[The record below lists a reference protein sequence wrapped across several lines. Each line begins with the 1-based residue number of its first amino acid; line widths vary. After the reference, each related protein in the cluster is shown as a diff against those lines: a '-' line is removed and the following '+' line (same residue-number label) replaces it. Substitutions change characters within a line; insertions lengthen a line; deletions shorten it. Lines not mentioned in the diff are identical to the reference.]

1 VRRREFIT
9 LLGGTAAAWPLTA
22 LGKVARIAIVH
33 PSHPVALLTGESPSP
48 GIRAL
53 FTELHRL
60 GYIEGKNLLIERYSY
75 EGRAAHSPDL
85 VRDVIAS
92 KPDLIIA
99 VGDSVVLDFKQTTKT
114 IPIVAIL
121 GNPVE
126 AGIVPSLARPSG
138 NITGVATHV
147 GLEEQDKRIQLLHE
161 VVPQLTRLGA
171 LLSKQARDQW
181 PDAGRKATEE
191 IGITWIGPA
200 LEHPIDDAEYRRVFA
215 ALVENHADA
224 IVVGQEAVNITNRK
238 LIVDLAQENRLP
250 AIYPLKIF
258 VEAGGL
264 MSYGSDQSQHG
275 RSAAYIADQILRGA
289 KPSDIPFMQPTKFEL
304 AINPVV
310 SPSIALSTIATGRG
324 KLQVQ
329 PCPQCPAS
337 SFTRCRPKWRQ
348 RCRKRDPQYRSRP
361 RTRLVEPCG
370 RCIRVYGNC
379 LRGAAGQIC
388 ELQAARASA
397 TRLPLGRLTGSSDPR
412 R

>member
-1 VRRREFIT
+1 MRRREFIT
-9 LLGGTAAAWPLTA
+9 LIGSACAAWPLTA

-33 PSHPVALLTGESPSP
+33 PSHPVTMLTGESPSP

-75 EGRAAHSPDL
+75 EGRAEHYPDL
-85 VRDVIAS
+85 ARDVIAS

-99 VGDSVVLDFKQTTKT
+99 VGDSVVHDFKTTTNT

-147 GLEEQDKRIQLLHE
+147 GLEEWDKRIQLLHE
-161 VVPQLTRLGA
+161 VVPRLTRLGA

-191 IGITWIGPA
+191 TGITWIGPA
-200 LEHPIDDAEYRRVFA
+200 LDHPIDDAEYRRVFA

-224 IVVGQEAVNITNRK
+224 IVVGREPVNVTNRK

-250 AIYPLKIF
+250 AIYPLKVF

-304 AINPVV
+304 VINLKAAK
-310 SPSIALSTIATGRG
+310 ALGLTVPAT
-324 KLQVQ
+324 L
-329 PCPQCPAS
+329 
-337 SFTRCRPKWRQ
+337 
-348 RCRKRDPQYRSRP
+348 
-361 RTRLVEPCG
+361 LV
-370 RCIRVYGNC
+370 
-379 LRGAAGQIC
+379 AADEVI
-388 ELQAARASA
+388 E
-397 TRLPLGRLTGSSDPR
+397 
-412 R
+412 

>member
-1 VRRREFIT
+1 MGFTTCHSIARNVTIQTMRRREFIT
-9 LLGGTAAAWPLTA
+9 LIGSACAAWPLTA

-33 PSHPVALLTGESPSP
+33 PSHPVATLTGESPSP
-48 GIRAL
+48 GIRAI

-75 EGRAAHSPDL
+75 EGRAEHYPNLA
-85 VRDVIAS
+85 RDVVAS

-99 VGDSVVLDFKQTTKT
+99 VGDSVVLDFKTTTKT

-138 NITGVATHV
+138 NITGVTTHV
-147 GLEEQDKRIQLLHE
+147 GLEEWDKRIQLLHE
-161 VVPQLTRLGA
+161 VVPRLTRLGA

-181 PDAGRKATEE
+181 PDAGRKAIEE
-191 IGITWIGPA
+191 IGITWIGPT
-200 LEHPIDDAEYRRVFA
+200 LDHPIDDAEYRRVFA

-250 AIYPLKIF
+250 AIYPLKVF

-275 RSAAYIADQILRGA
+275 RSAAYIADQILRGEA
-289 KPSDIPFMQPTKFEL
+289 KRH
-304 AINPVV
+304 
-310 SPSIALSTIATGRG
+310 SIYAANQIRTGDQSQDSEVAWSHRARHTARG
-324 KLQVQ
+324 
-329 PCPQCPAS
+329 
-337 SFTRCRPKWRQ
+337 RRR
-348 RCRKRDPQYRSRP
+348 RDRM
-361 RTRLVEPCG
+361 RT
-370 RCIRVYGNC
+370 
-379 LRGAAGQIC
+379 
-388 ELQAARASA
+388 
-397 TRLPLGRLTGSSDPR
+397 
-412 R
+412 